1 LLQGNNDKM
10 MFNLAKIANT
20 TALKIFSKM
29 FVIGILFFNT
39 SLVIADNQPV
49 APVLDAQSYLLIDH
63 ISGVELA
70 SKNPSKRTEP
80 ASITKLMTAYV
91 LYGELE
97 KGNATLE
104 DRVLVSE
111 KAWKMEGSRMFVE
124 GGKKVPLERMLHG
137 LIVQSGNDAAVA
149 LAEHVAGS
157 ESSFVDKMNAAAA
170 KLGMDG
176 TRYANASGMP
186 DPQHYTTARDIVK
199 LARALIKNYP
209 QFYKLYKIKNYT
221 YNGIKQYNRN
231 KLLWRDKTVDG
242 MKTGHTDSAG
252 YCLVA
257 SAERNNM
264 RLISVMLGASSEKTR
279 ADYSQQLLEYGF
291 RFFETHKLYASNS
304 VLAEARVWKGVTD
317 KVPAGTIDGL
327 YVTIQKGHYDK
338 LKGMMEL
345 YKDIDAPVQRGD
357 SLGKAII
364 KDGDIIVAELPLV
377 ALSPVDAGGLWS
389 SVTDS
394 IKKLF
399 SN

>member
-1 LLQGNNDKM
+1 
-10 MFNLAKIANT
+10 MFNLAKIAH
-20 TALKIFSKM
+20 AISLPMFSK
-29 FVIGILFFNT
+29 ILITGILFFNIP
-39 SLVIADNQPV
+39 LLMADSQPV

-70 SKNPSKRTEP
+70 SKNPGKRTEP

-91 LYGELE
+91 LYSELE

-124 GGKKVPLERMLHG
+124 GGKKVPLDRMLHG

-149 LAEHVAGS
+149 LAEHIAGS
-157 ESSFVDKMNAAAA
+157 ESAFVDKMNAVAVA
-170 KLGMDG
+170 LGMEG
-176 TRYANASGMP
+176 TRYVNASGMP

-199 LARALIKNYP
+199 LARALIKNFP

-264 RLISVMLGASSEKTR
+264 RLISVMLGASSEKNR
-279 ADYSQQLLEYGF
+279 SDYSQQLLEYGF
-291 RFFETHKLYASNS
+291 RFFETHKLYSSNA
-304 VLAEARVWKGVTD
+304 VLAEARVWKGVSD

-345 YKDIDAPVQRGD
+345 FKDIDAPVQRGD
-357 SLGKAII
+357 LLGKAII

>member
-1 LLQGNNDKM
+1 M

-20 TALKIFSKM
+20 MTLTIFFRMLVVS
-29 FVIGILFFNT
+29 VLLLNT
-39 SLVIADNQPV
+39 SLVIADNRPV
-49 APVLDAQSYLLIDH
+49 PPVLDAQSYLLVDH

-70 SKNPSKRTEP
+70 AKNPGKRTEP

-91 LYGELE
+91 LYGELK
-97 KGNATLE
+97 KGNVTLE

-137 LIVQSGNDAAVA
+137 LIIQSGNDAAVA

-157 ESSFVDKMNAAAA
+157 ESAFVDKMNAAAVS
-170 KLGMDG
+170 LGMDG
-176 TRYANASGMP
+176 THYVNASGMP
-186 DPQHYTTARDIVK
+186 DPAHYTTARDIVK
-199 LARALIKNYP
+199 LTRALIKNYP
-209 QFYKLYKIKNYT
+209 QFYKLHKIKHYT

-242 MKTGHTDSAG
+242 VKTGHTESAG

-257 SAERNNM
+257 SAKRNNM
-264 RLISVMLGASSEKTR
+264 RLISVMLGTSSEKHR
-279 ADYSQQLLEYGF
+279 SDYSQQLLEYGF

-304 VLAEARVWKGVTD
+304 VLTEARVWKGVSDT
-317 KVPAGTIDGL
+317 VPAGTIDGL

-345 YKDIDAPVQRGD
+345 YKDIDAPIQRGD
-357 SLGKAII
+357 RLGKAII
-364 KDGDIIVAELPLV
+364 KDGDMVVAELPLV

-389 SVTDS
+389 SITDS

-399 SN
+399 AN

>member
-1 LLQGNNDKM
+1 M

-20 TALKIFSKM
+20 AALKIFSKM

-39 SLVIADNQPV
+39 SLLMADNQPV
-49 APVLDAQSYLLIDH
+49 APVLDAQSYLLVDH

-70 SKNPSKRTEP
+70 AKNPGKRTEP

-91 LYGELE
+91 LYSELG
-97 KGNATLE
+97 KGNITLE

-157 ESSFVDKMNAAAA
+157 ESSFVDKMNTAATD
-170 KLGMDG
+170 LGMDG

-279 ADYSQQLLEYGF
+279 SDYSQQLLEYGF

-317 KVPAGTIDGL
+317 KVPAGTIEGL

-345 YKDIDAPVQRGD
+345 YKDIDAPIQRGD